1 MSQIQEAIV
10 SELKQDST
18 IYAKLWN
25 SDTNTFYAFPLL
37 TPEKRLSE
45 DQDYFLTF
53 TVIDNNEDIV
63 LDIQKPLIKF
73 NCFSRTYNG
82 SIALRNDICR
92 IFNRKKGELGTGGDA
107 TREII
112 VAYKTEEYE
121 LYDDQSAMY
130 YVTLNFFIQY
140 KGDNE

>member
-1 MSQIQEAIV
+1 MSQIQEALI
-10 SELKQDST
+10 SELKNDAT

-25 SDTNTFYAFPLL
+25 STTNSFYAFPLV
-37 TPEKRLSE
+37 TPEKRLSD
-45 DQDYFLTF
+45 DQDYFLTY

-73 NCFSRTYNG
+73 NCFARTYNG

-92 IFNRKKGELGTGGDA
+92 ILNRKKGTLGTSES
-107 TREII
+107 RVII
-112 VAYKTEEYE
+112 SAFKTEEFE
-121 LYDDQSAMY
+121 LYDEKANLY
-130 YVTLNFFIQY
+130 YVTLNFFIHY